1 MNHIIKFSALVSTAL
16 ISAFSSAQSNP
27 GYLGSTQVLEVSTNW
42 YISGLAAHGPWL
54 KNHTSIATKNRGI
67 KTFLGGVGCALDR
80 VSLAVPII

>member
-54 KNHTSIATKNRGI
+54 KNHTSIAY
-67 KTFLGGVGCALDR
+67 
-80 VSLAVPII
+80 